1 MRKQTD
7 DGEQVE
13 IALPGSRGALTWDAA
28 HGALSAG
35 ERAASERDLIERLV
49 LDSPDQF
56 VLAQLRGASYYTV
69 ARNVRP
75 DAAADEGYTG
85 PLWNIVRVDEP
96 ARDEQKRAGSL
107 WRLYYINTIT
117 GLIDK
122 IVSEIGGERVEAALS
137 AWTEVNGEKIPSEV
151 TWSNHGQTLMQ
162 FRLTNFSHA
171 EQ

>member
-13 IALPGSRGALTWDAA
+13 IALPGSRGSLTWDAA
-28 HGALSAG
+28 QGALASG
-35 ERAASERDLIERLV
+35 ERAGSDRDLIERLV

-75 DAAADEGYTG
+75 AEAGDDYTG
-85 PLWNIVRVDEP
+85 PLWNIVRVNDP
-96 ARDEQKRAGSL
+96 ARDEQKKAHSQ
-107 WRLYYINTIT
+107 WRLYYINTST

-122 IVSEIGGERVEAALS
+122 IVSEIEGEEIEAALS
-137 AWTEVNGEKIPSEV
+137 GWTEVGGEKVPGEIVWTNQS
-151 TWSNHGQTLMQ
+151 QTIMQ
-162 FRLTNFSHA
+162 FRLANFSHG
-171 EQ
+171 QQ